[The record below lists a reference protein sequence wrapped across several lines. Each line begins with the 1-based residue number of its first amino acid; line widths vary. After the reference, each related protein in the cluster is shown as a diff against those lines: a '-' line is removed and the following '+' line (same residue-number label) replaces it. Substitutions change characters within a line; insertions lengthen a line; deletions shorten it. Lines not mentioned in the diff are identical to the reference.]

1 MSSIW
6 VPKLIFYNTET
17 KPSTTVDEETI
28 IFAEKQGNYTPSP
41 IEDVENIKYYDGH
54 ENELHMQRFYNQR
67 WDDARVWEIYFW
79 FRTSNK
85 TVVVQRFPESNSF

>member
-1 MSSIW
+1 MQWLETRLRFKNLKEEITLNSLSPSEMSSIW

-28 IFAEKQGNYTPSP
+28 IFAEKQGNYKPSP

-67 WDDARVWEIYFW
+67 
-79 FRTSNK
+79 
-85 TVVVQRFPESNSF
+85 

>member
-1 MSSIW
+1 MQWLETRLRFKNLKEEITLNNLSPSEMSSIW

-67 WDDARVWEIYFW
+67 
-79 FRTSNK
+79 
-85 TVVVQRFPESNSF
+85 

>member
-1 MSSIW
+1 MQWLETRLRFKNLKEEITLNSLSPSEMSSIW

-54 ENELHMQRFYNQR
+54 ENKLHMQRFYNQR
-67 WDDARVWEIYFW
+67 
-79 FRTSNK
+79 
-85 TVVVQRFPESNSF
+85 

>member
-1 MSSIW
+1 MQWLETRLRFKNLKEEITLNNLSPSEMSSIW

-28 IFAEKQGNYTPSP
+28 IFAEKQGNYKPSP

-67 WDDARVWEIYFW
+67 
-79 FRTSNK
+79 
-85 TVVVQRFPESNSF
+85 

>member
-1 MSSIW
+1 MQWLETRLRFKNLKEEITLNSLSPSEMSSIW

-67 WDDARVWEIYFW
+67 
-79 FRTSNK
+79 
-85 TVVVQRFPESNSF
+85 